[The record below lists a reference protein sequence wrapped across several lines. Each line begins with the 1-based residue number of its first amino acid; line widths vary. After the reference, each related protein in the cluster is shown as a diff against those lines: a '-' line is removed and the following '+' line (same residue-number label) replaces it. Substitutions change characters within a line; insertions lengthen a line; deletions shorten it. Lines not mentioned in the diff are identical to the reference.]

1 MHVDPRGSCY
11 VGNMQRRA
19 PDFCQESFKV
29 AGRTMGE
36 RVCCKLWKN
45 WLVGARGSDVRL
57 PGYRLFPVSPFLM
70 NAL

>member
-29 AGRTMGE
+29 AGRTTGE

-45 WLVGARGSDVRL
+45 GFVWLREEVMLD
-57 PGYRLFPVSPFLM
+57 FLVTGCSR
-70 NAL
+70 